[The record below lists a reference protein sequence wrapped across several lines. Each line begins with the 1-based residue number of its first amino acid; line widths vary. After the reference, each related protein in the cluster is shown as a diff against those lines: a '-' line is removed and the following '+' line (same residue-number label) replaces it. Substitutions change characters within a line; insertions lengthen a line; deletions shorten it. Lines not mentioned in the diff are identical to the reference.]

1 MSLPLRKLR
10 GRSFLLTSH
19 DIYTRPGFGEGSRQ
33 QNYRELFRYHL
44 DSEIIDKIRSA
55 TNGNFALASDIFKEQ
70 VSTAP
75 GRRVEQGQSGR
86 PRTQN

>member
-1 MSLPLRKLR
+1 MPLRKLR
-10 GRSFLLTSH
+10 GRSSLLTPN
-19 DIYTRPGFGEGSRQ
+19 DIYKRAGFGERSRQ
-33 QNYRELFRYHL
+33 KNYRELFRYHL

-55 TNGNFALASDIFKEQ
+55 TNGNFALGSDILKEQ

-75 GRRVEQGQSGR
+75 DRRVEQGQSGR